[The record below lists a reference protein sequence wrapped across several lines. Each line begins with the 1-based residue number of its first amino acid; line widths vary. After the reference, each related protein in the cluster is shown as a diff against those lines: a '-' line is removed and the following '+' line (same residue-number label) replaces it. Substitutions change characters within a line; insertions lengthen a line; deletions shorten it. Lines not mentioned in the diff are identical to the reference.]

1 MFVNFGE
8 MNFIKVLSILIGLC
22 AFSAQAQQNGSMLLD
37 ALNNRIFE
45 LKSFDSTDTSEFG
58 MLRDEISGFKV
69 IGLGEATHGT
79 KEFYQYKAKLIKYLV
94 EQQRLRV
101 LVFESD
107 MVGMES
113 INDYVLNKNNLTL
126 KKAMSNY
133 GLFDIYRT
141 QEVIDLIQWIKAFN
155 IKQPADDKVTIAG
168 MDANM
173 PYHIASKIL
182 QSKSLSP
189 YLDLR
194 LKKDLADIR
203 SMPERRN
210 FGQARKKYLLGVAD
224 KLSAIVQ
231 DKLNL
236 DSLEIYSHYV
246 HLLVQSLRKIN
257 LDDIQLNTA
266 RDAHMAE
273 NILWLL
279 PKTTD
284 KQTLAIWGHNGHICA
299 DKWRGYQS
307 TGMHLRSKLKGRYYA
322 LGLAV
327 GEGYARLWDSR
338 KGIPF
343 HKAQLPA
350 IQNTSQLEFVLK
362 QLKYSNF
369 FLHIGRGIEDKTLRT
384 YFAKPLLTRVLG
396 AQVVRSEQDILL
408 PIRVDRAYNGVVFFK
423 ETTNAEEIVF

>member
-1 MFVNFGE
+1 
-8 MNFIKVLSILIGLC
+8 MNVIKVVAMLIGMC
-22 AFSAQAQQNGSMLLD
+22 AVNAHAQQNGPILLD
-37 ALNNRIFE
+37 ALNQRIFE
-45 LKSFDSTDTSEFG
+45 LKSFDSTDTSEFSI
-58 MLRDEISGFKV
+58 LKKEISGFKV

-79 KEFYQYKAKLIKYLV
+79 REFYLYKAKLIKYLI
-94 EQQRLRV
+94 EHQELRV

-113 INDYVLNKNNLTL
+113 INDYVSNKNGLTL
-126 KKAMSNY
+126 EKAMSNY
-133 GLFDIYRT
+133 GLFDIYKT
-141 QEVIDLIQWIKAFN
+141 QEVADLIQWIKAFN
-155 IKQPADDKVTIAG
+155 LKQPAEDKVTIAG

-189 YLDLR
+189 HLDQG

-210 FGQARKKYLLGVAD
+210 FGQTRKKYLLGIAD
-224 KLSAIVQ
+224 KLGTIVQ
-231 DKLNL
+231 DKLNP

-246 HLLVQSLRKIN
+246 HLLVQSLRMIN
-257 LDDIQLNTA
+257 LDDIQLNTQ

-273 NILWLL
+273 NVLWLL
-279 PKTTD
+279 NKIND

-299 DKWRGYQS
+299 DKWRSYKP
-307 TGMHLRSKLKGRYYA
+307 TGMHLRSKLKDRYYA
-322 LGLAV
+322 LGFAV

-338 KGIPF
+338 NGIPF

-350 IQNTSQLEFVLK
+350 IQNISQFEFVLK

-369 FLHIGRGIEDKTLRT
+369 FLPTGRGIEDKTLKT
-384 YFAKPLLTRVLG
+384 YFSKPLLTRALG
-396 AQVVRSEQDILL
+396 AQVVRAEQDILL
-408 PIRVDRAYNGVVFFK
+408 PVRVDSAYDGIVFF
-423 ETTNAEEIVF
+423 EQTTNARGIAF

>member
-1 MFVNFGE
+1 
-8 MNFIKVLSILIGLC
+8 MNMIKALFIWIGLC
-22 AFSAQAQQNGSMLLD
+22 ALSARAQQNESILLD
-37 ALNNRIFE
+37 GLNHRITE
-45 LKSFDSTDTSEFG
+45 VKSFDSTDTSEFG
-58 MLRDEISGFKV
+58 ILGNQISGFKV

-79 KEFYQYKAKLIKYLV
+79 REFYQYKAKLIKYLV
-94 EQQRLRV
+94 EHQGLRV

-113 INDYVLNKNNLTL
+113 INDYVLNKDGLTL
-126 KKAMSNY
+126 EKAMSNY
-133 GLFDIYRT
+133 GLFGIYRT
-141 QEVIDLIQWIKAFN
+141 REVADLIQWIKRFN
-155 IKQPADDKVTIAG
+155 MKQPVQDKVMIAG

-182 QSKSLSP
+182 QSKSLFP
-189 YLDLR
+189 YLDDR
-194 LKKDLADIR
+194 LKKDLAEIR

-210 FGQARKKYLLGVAD
+210 FGQARKKYLLDVAD
-224 KLSAIVQ
+224 KLGSIVQ
-231 DKLNL
+231 DKLNP
-236 DSLEIYSHYV
+236 DSLEIYSHYIQ
-246 HLLVQSLRKIN
+246 LLIQSLRMIN
-257 LDDIQLNTA
+257 LDDIQLNTV

-279 PKTTD
+279 QKTTD

-338 KGIPF
+338 NGIPF
-343 HKAQLPA
+343 HKAPLPA
-350 IQNTSQLEFVLK
+350 IQNTGQFEFVLK
-362 QLKYSNF
+362 QLKYPNF
-369 FLHIGRGIEDKTLRT
+369 FLPIGSGIEDKTLRT
-384 YFAKPLLTRVLG
+384 YLSKPLLTRVLG

-408 PIRVDRAYNGVVFFK
+408 PIRVDRAYNGIVFFR
-423 ETTNAEEIVF
+423 ETTNAAEIVF